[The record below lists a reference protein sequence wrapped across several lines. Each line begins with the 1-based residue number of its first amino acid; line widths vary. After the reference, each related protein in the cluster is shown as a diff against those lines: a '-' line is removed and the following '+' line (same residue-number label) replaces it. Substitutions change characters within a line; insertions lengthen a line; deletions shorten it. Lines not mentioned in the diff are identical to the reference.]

1 VAVGLRPFS
10 PLEHDGTF
18 ARILAVLRLQLD
30 ELGRIDWDTWCV
42 DGSNIRAGRA
52 AAGAKKGAPK
62 SRWPLPR
69 RLGLE
74 IHLLTDGNGLPLEV
88 LVSAGQRHESCFFE
102 PLLERLLAE
111 GRTPIHL
118 LGDKGYSAP
127 RIRRWLSER
136 SITPVIPHRADEHK
150 LHPELPP
157 LDFPRYRR
165 RNVVERTIGFLKQC
179 RSVATRFDKLPK
191 CFLAMIKLAFIRLY
205 LRKIDSSDTT

>member
-1 VAVGLRPFS
+1 M
-10 PLEHDGTF
+10 
-18 ARILAVLRLQLD
+18 
-30 ELGRIDWDTWCV
+30 
-42 DGSNIRAGRA
+42 
-52 AAGAKKGAPK
+52 
-62 SRWPLPR
+62 
-69 RLGLE
+69 
-74 IHLLTDGNGLPLEV
+74 

-179 RSVATRFDKLPK
+179 RSVATRYDKLPK
-191 CFLAMIKLAFIRLY
+191 
-205 LRKIDSSDTT
+205 